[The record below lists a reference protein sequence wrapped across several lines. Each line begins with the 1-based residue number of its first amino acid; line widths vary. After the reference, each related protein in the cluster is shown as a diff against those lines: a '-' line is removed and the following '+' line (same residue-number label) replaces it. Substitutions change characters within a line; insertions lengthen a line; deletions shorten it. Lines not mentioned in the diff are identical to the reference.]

1 MSMMDS
7 LSLAVDDAVNRD
19 HAAAVRDAA
28 SNATDLGGYGAA
40 ASEVV
45 SNAVSPIRFQ
55 SQAARGP
62 SPAPG
67 ETPPPAPANPART
80 VAEVAG
86 AAMGLLSLPIE
97 LINTGIA
104 MATAPLAAIF
114 PSLPAATMGC
124 LYIGP
129 PHGHL
134 HPPSFNPPVTPAP
147 IPLPSLGPVILG
159 PSLKV
164 LINCLP
170 AARAGD
176 IGLAATCVGIMPMF
190 EIFTGS
196 SNVFFAGMRAARMG
210 DLAKA
215 CLPSAGGP
223 IRGMARA
230 MMIANAAVGAAGIA
244 ADAVD
249 AAEGTGG
256 PEAAAAAAMAAG
268 IDAAALAVDVAAQ
281 AMSAAMGKDMAV
293 PPSMGVMMIGHPNVL
308 VGGFPM
314 PNIPD
319 PVQLLLQ
326 KLTKGRKPKK
336 KESKDK
342 KQPGEC
348 GGGGCP
354 PG

>member
-1 MSMMDS
+1 MGLMDS
-7 LSLAVDDAVNRD
+7 LSLAVNDAVSTD
-19 HAAAVRDAA
+19 HAAAAANAA
-28 SNATDLGGYGAA
+28 STAVDPGAYGAA
-40 ASEVV
+40 FSEAV

-62 SPAPG
+62 SPSPG
-67 ETPPPAPANPART
+67 ETPPEPPPNPART
-80 VAEVAG
+80 VAEVGG
-86 AAMGLLSLPIE
+86 AVMGLLGLPLE
-97 LINTGIA
+97 LINTGFAIL
-104 MATAPLAAIF
+104 TGPLAAIF

-124 LYIGP
+124 LYLGP

-134 HPPSFNPPVTPAP
+134 HPPSFTPPVTPAP
-147 IPLPSLGPVILG
+147 IPLPSLGPVVLG

-164 LINCLP
+164 LINNLP

-176 IGLAATCVGIMPMF
+176 LGLAATCVGILPMF

-210 DLAKA
+210 DIAKA
-215 CLPSAGGP
+215 CLPSVGGP
-223 IRGMARA
+223 IRGLAKA
-230 MMIANAAVGAAGIA
+230 MMIAGAAVGAAGVA
-244 ADAVD
+244 ADVVD

-256 PEAAAAAAMAAG
+256 PEAAAAAGMAAA

-293 PPSMGVMMIGHPNVL
+293 PPSMGMMMIGMPNVL

-314 PNIPD
+314 INIPD
-319 PVQLLLQ
+319 PVHLLLE
-326 KLTKGRKPKK
+326 KLGKLRKPKK
-336 KESKDK
+336 KELKDK

-348 GGGGCP
+348 GGCGCP